1 MDRLITVLKK
11 VGNPSVVGL
20 DPKPQILPQQLT
32 QVESVQQLAQSY
44 LDFNRSIIDAVT
56 DLVAVVK
63 PQIAMYEALGPV
75 GLEVYCK
82 TTAYASSKGL
92 YVLGD
97 VKRGDIGTTAAAYAS
112 HLAGSPAVGDLE
124 TEDLWHEDA
133 ITVNPFLGYDGIH
146 PFLQAAEKADKDIFV
161 LCSTSNPSSSQLQAL
176 PCDPDGTTVSQHLAE
191 LIELWGQ
198 DSRGS
203 YGFSRI
209 GAVVGATHPD
219 QASDLRAR
227 LPHTFLLVP
236 GYEAQGG
243 TAADVAALF
252 TDNSSY
258 GASISSSRG
267 IIAAWQKDP
276 SYRPDMSRT
285 QALDLVA
292 KAARKAA
299 RQMRDDLTA
308 VLN

>member
-1 MDRLITVLKK
+1 M
-11 VGNPSVVGL
+11 
-20 DPKPQILPQQLT
+20 
-32 QVESVQQLAQSY
+32 
-44 LDFNRSIIDAVT
+44 
-56 DLVAVVK
+56 
-63 PQIAMYEALGPV
+63 
-75 GLEVYCK
+75 
-82 TTAYASSKGL
+82 
-92 YVLGD
+92 
-97 VKRGDIGTTAAAYAS
+97 
-112 HLAGSPAVGDLE
+112 
-124 TEDLWHEDA
+124 
-133 ITVNPFLGYDGIH
+133 
-146 PFLQAAEKADKDIFV
+146 
-161 LCSTSNPSSSQLQAL
+161 
-176 PCDPDGTTVSQHLAE
+176 
-191 LIELWGQ
+191 
-198 DSRGS
+198 
-203 YGFSRI
+203 
-209 GAVVGATHPD
+209 VGATHPD

-236 GYEAQGG
+236 GYGAQGG